1 MRSRAFCKVLSQGA
15 LLIKTKLH
23 SKNQR
28 VLTNRLSVNE
38 SKTHLFSVV
47 HIRHIFYGTYEELFS
62 TGEEQNWSN
71 IYDI

>member
-23 SKNQR
+23 SKNQC
-28 VLTNRLSVNE
+28 VLTNKLSVIE
-38 SKTHLFSVV
+38 SKTHLLSVV